1 MPSSSEKVT
10 SNRMN
15 AQKSKGPND
24 TTSARF
30 NAIKH
35 SLLAVGITE
44 LDEADGYQTTLSEL
58 ISEKAPVG
66 MVETFL
72 VKSIALD
79 MVRWSRARRLEADY
93 ITAALNPPLYEKTFL
108 GAFDSDLRGA
118 VIDPGL
124 PAALGAGHAQTLVS
138 TYQRYETLF
147 ANRLFKTIHELE
159 RMQKMRQSERMPA
172 PAAIDVSSTS
182 RIATANVAPTS
193 PEQQPK
199 TILSD
204 DESLPK
210 PVTVD
215 VIDAGSEVV
224 ASAAA
229 DLDQEKTPPADDE
242 NFTAVA
248 GITPVN
254 LGSAPAGQAGQW
266 SSTPPSGPLW
276 MKANN
281 QANPTRTIQV
291 DGSRQK
297 GGPRLYA
304 KSAR

>member
-1 MPSSSEKVT
+1 MPSSSKKIA

-15 AQKSKGPND
+15 AQKSPGPND
-24 TTSARF
+24 TTSTRF
-30 NAIKH
+30 NALKH

-44 LDEADGYQTTLSEL
+44 LDEAEGYQTILSDL

-66 MVETFL
+66 VVEIFL
-72 VKSIALD
+72 VRSIALD
-79 MVRWSRARRLEADY
+79 MVRWPRARRLEAEY
-93 ITAALNPPLYEKTFL
+93 ITAALNPPLYEKNFL
-108 GAFDSDLRGA
+108 GAFDSDLSGA

-124 PAALGAGHAQTLVS
+124 PAALGAGHVQTLVS
-138 TYQRYETLF
+138 TFQRYETFF
-147 ANRLFKTIHELE
+147 ANRLFKTLHELE
-159 RMQKMRQSERMPA
+159 RMQKMRQSERMRA
-172 PAAIDVSSTS
+172 PAAVDVSNTS
-182 RIATANVAPTS
+182 RIAMAKVAPTS
-193 PEQQPK
+193 PEQQPI

-210 PVTVD
+210 PINVD

-229 DLDQEKTPPADDE
+229 DLDQERVPPADDD

-248 GITPVN
+248 GVTPD
-254 LGSAPAGQAGQW
+254 LGSAPAGQAGRW
-266 SSTPPSGPLW
+266 SSTPPCRPLW

-281 QANPTRTIQV
+281 PANPTRTIQV

-297 GGPRLYA
+297 VGPRL
-304 KSAR
+304 